1 MSGKKPP
8 PTALIRRASP
18 ELSDADLAQLLY
30 LRNHL
35 FGRRRLDA
43 MFDPDGRPN
52 RMRIVDEN
60 AVEAGASYLIYS
72 ETTQRFIGWRR
83 GVVYHLDGSE
93 TSRRMRLV
101 FYPAA
106 QA

>member
-52 RMRIVDEN
+52 RMRI
-60 AVEAGASYLIYS
+60 GASYLIYS